1 MDETSAAA
9 ASAARRHLNAQQ
21 AEELVIAVI
30 TRHADAVLRTAR
42 RHSLCADDAQDAYQR
57 ALEILLRHAHRLDPE
72 RAGSWLHTVVKHEA
86 MAVRRSRSRL
96 VGIEDMDLD
105 ALEADTTST
114 PEERA
119 LQFEHTMRSAEA
131 LKRLKPQEVR
141 ALWLKAA
148 GHSYRDICE
157 VTGWTYTKVN
167 RCLTEGRRSFLERYA
182 GIEAGEECARWQPVL
197 SAMVD
202 GEATGDQLVELRP
215 HLRNCGT
222 CRATLRA
229 LHTTGTPLGALFPP
243 APLAL
248 SAADLEHAGG
258 FLTRLY
264 ETVSM
269 TFQERTAST
278 ILRAQAVIETATA
291 HKAAAVAASAVAVA
305 GGGLAVDEATR
316 VAKPT
321 PAVAERSMPRRAAAI
336 PGRPR
341 PMPPSAAP
349 RRVSTVGAR
358 EPRGWQRDAAR
369 RKDTGTSVRPTVK
382 PAAEPLVDPVEGGG
396 MTASASAVARP
407 ARLLAKS
414 HTTKSTPSART
425 IASEFGF
432 EKP

>member
-1 MDETSAAA
+1 MDETLADAAP
-9 ASAARRHLNAQQ
+9 AARRPLNAQQ

-96 VGIEDMDLD
+96 VGMEEIDLD
-105 ALEADTTST
+105 ALEASTSS

-229 LHTTGTPLGALFPP
+229 LHTTGTSLGALFPP
-243 APLAL
+243 ATLAL

-269 TFQERTAST
+269 TFQERAAST
-278 ILRAQAVIETATA
+278 MLRIHSAVEAATA
-291 HKAAAVAASAVAVA
+291 NKAAAIAASAVAVA
-305 GGGLAVDEATR
+305 GGGLAVDEATSVR
-316 VAKPT
+316 ERT
-321 PAVAERSMPRRAAAI
+321 PPVMRLEAE
-336 PGRPR
+336 
-341 PMPPSAAP
+341 
-349 RRVSTVGAR
+349 
-358 EPRGWQRDAAR
+358 
-369 RKDTGTSVRPTVK
+369 RPTVA
-382 PAAEPLVDPVEGGG
+382 PPRASADAHHAPMRSSTDRDERSTRAAREERTGQDDTADSPPPPREPLVDPIESRSAEPVTTPVAVTSTKPGTTPVRSESK
-396 MTASASAVARP
+396 TPASA
-407 ARLLAKS
+407 
-414 HTTKSTPSART
+414 
-425 IASEFGF
+425 EFGF
-432 EKP
+432 EVP

>member
-1 MDETSAAA
+1 MDETLAAA
-9 ASAARRHLNAQQ
+9 APAARRPLNAQQ

-96 VGIEDMDLD
+96 VGMDEMDLD
-105 ALEADTTST
+105 ALEASTTSS

-215 HLRNCGT
+215 HLRNCGS

-243 APLAL
+243 ATLAL
-248 SAADLEHAGG
+248 GAADLEHAGG

-264 ETVSM
+264 EAVSM
-269 TFQERTAST
+269 TIHERTAST
-278 ILRAQAVIETATA
+278 VLRIHSAVETATA
-291 HKAAAVAASAVAVA
+291 HKAAAIAASAVAVA
-305 GGGLAVDEATR
+305 GGGLAVEEAR
-316 VAKPT
+316 RLPEPAR
-321 PAVAERSMPRRAAAI
+321 AVAERSTPRGPASVIRPSRAI
-336 PGRPR
+336 PRATRG
-341 PMPPSAAP
+341 SARSAP
-349 RRVSTVGAR
+349 TPHVR
-358 EPRGWQRDAAR
+358 QR
-369 RKDTGTSVRPTVK
+369 TSVPPVTSQPS
-382 PAAEPLVDPVEGGG
+382 PAASRPASEPLVDPVESR
-396 MTASASAVARP
+396 TTPAPAPAVARP
-407 ARLLAKS
+407 ARALAKPQPAS
-414 HTTKSTPSART
+414 PAPPTRTPS
-425 IASEFGF
+425 SEFGF
-432 EKP
+432 ENP